1 MQANYT
7 MPVRWWESRKMRDV
21 AWRTFIFLL
30 LCVGSFMFLFP
41 LVWMLSTAL
50 KTTEQVYTIPME
62 WIPEPVVWQNFPDA
76 LNRFPFWLFLRN
88 SLITSL
94 LPVIGAIV
102 SSSVVAYAFAR
113 IRWPLRDFWFI
124 IVISTMML
132 PPQVTLIPVYVI
144 FARLGWVNTFYPL
157 VVPWFF
163 GSAFFIFLMRQFF
176 KGIPMELSDAAF
188 IDGCSHLGI
197 LWRII
202 IPLSKPALA
211 TVGIFVFLG
220 TWNSLL
226 GPVIYLT
233 NERLYTLQIGLT
245 YFRSE
250 YSVEWQEL
258 MAASLVVLSPTLLIF
273 FLGQRYFVRGLT
285 LTGIKG

>member
-1 MQANYT
+1 
-7 MPVRWWESRKMRDV
+7 
-21 AWRTFIFLL
+21 
-30 LCVGSFMFLFP
+30 MFLFP
-41 LVWMLSTAL
+41 LIWMFSTAL
-50 KTTEQVYTIPME
+50 KTTQQVYMIPME
-62 WIPEPVVWQNFPDA
+62 WIPNPFVWQNFPDA
-76 LNRFPFWLFLRN
+76 LNRFPFWRFLGN

-94 LPVIGAIV
+94 LPVIGALI
-102 SSSVVAYAFAR
+102 SCSLVAYSFAR
-113 IRWPLRDFWFI
+113 VRWPGRDFWFI

-202 IPLSKPALA
+202 LPLSKPALA